1 MKRNIEGLGCG
12 RHFWGLILCLFFLT
26 TVQAQ
31 EKYVIKGHIKGL
43 KKDMKL
49 LLQFVGRDIVTGQN
63 LTDSTIVKGGRFYLE
78 GTIDRPHKISLSLR
92 SMEPEPQSGMA
103 GYQLFATRDGQTFYL
118 APGTTVMEA
127 NSLKEAVISN
137 QTQKEYL
144 DLENQLKPAE
154 DLMDTISKQFYGT
167 RNKDSVKIFGSK
179 MRAYYKQL
187 DSVKEDFVGKN
198 PNSYVS
204 LDIVIDHFH
213 VIEDPVAFEA
223 LFNTLSP
230 FLKNSASGKKMLIA
244 LALTKRLAIGQP
256 AIDFTQ
262 NDTDGKPV
270 SLASLRGKYVLIDFW
285 ASWCGPCRTEFPY
298 LHKAYDQFK
307 GNNFEIIG
315 VSLDENRSAWLNSIK
330 ENNFPWL
337 EVCDMKGHLNEVVLA
352 YGINAIPQSF
362 LIDPQGTIIAKNLR
376 GNDLSQKLK
385 EVIKPSAPS
394 DTFTIKANV
403 VGMPASTK
411 VYLSYQVPGRF
422 VIDSA
427 AMDNGSFV
435 FSGMIPYPLKAQL
448 LLDHDG
454 VGLTRLGPDPDALTL
469 YLDKGEIDIHSTDS
483 IKNSVI
489 TGSRINAEY
498 TKYKAFIAVPVK
510 EMALISAEEAAAPAV
525 KKKDQQFLNDLRSR
539 FQKASEDKIAFQYQ
553 YIKLNPNSEFSLGAL
568 HEIAGA
574 NIDVARIEPLYN
586 SLSATIRNTV
596 AGKEFARSMEVARTT
611 SVGAMDPVFT
621 QNDVNDKPV
630 SLADFRGKY
639 VLLDFWASWCGP
651 CRMENPNLVKAY
663 TQFKDKNF
671 EILGVSLDSKK
682 EAWVAAIKADKT
694 PWVHVSDLK
703 GWQNEVALEYGI
715 TAVPQNFLIDP
726 NGIIIAKNLRG
737 ETLEKK
743 LSELFDIKN

>member
-31 EKYVIKGHIKGL
+31 EKYVIKGHIKGM

-63 LTDSTIVKGGRFYLE
+63 LSDSTIVKDGRFYLE
-78 GTIDRPHKISLSLR
+78 GTIDRPHKIYLSLR
-92 SMEPEPQSGMA
+92 SMEPEPQSGTA

-154 DLMDTISKQFYGT
+154 DLMETISKQFYGT
-167 RNKDSVKIFGSK
+167 RNKDSVKILGSK
-179 MRAYYKQL
+179 RRAYYKQL

-262 NDTDGKPV
+262 NDADGKPV
-270 SLASLRGKYVLIDFW
+270 SLASSRGKYVLIDFW
-285 ASWCGPCRTEFPY
+285 ASWCGPCRSEYPY

-337 EVCDMKGHLNEVVLA
+337 EVCDMKGHLNEVALA

-376 GNDLSQKLK
+376 GNDLIQKLN
-385 EVIKPSAPS
+385 EVIKPTAPS

-427 AMDNGSFV
+427 AMDNGSFA

-448 LLDHDG
+448 LLDHNG
-454 VGLTRLGPDPDALTL
+454 VGLIRLGANPDALTL
-469 YLDKGEIDIHSTDS
+469 YLDTGEININARDS

-489 TGSRINAEY
+489 TGSRINTEY
-498 TKYKAFIAVPVK
+498 REYKAFIGASTSK
-510 EMALISAEEAAAPAV
+510 E
-525 KKKDQQFLNDLRSR
+525 
-539 FQKASEDKIAFQYQ
+539 KIALQYQ
-553 YIKLNPNSEFSLGAL
+553 YIKLHPNSEFSLGAL
-568 HEIAGA
+568 HEIAGT
-574 NIDVARIEPLYN
+574 NIDVASVEPVYN
-586 SLSATIRNTV
+586 SLSADIRNTV
-596 AGKEFARSMEVARTT
+596 AGKYFARSIEIAHAT
-611 SVGAMDPVFT
+611 SVGAMALAFT

-639 VLLDFWASWCGP
+639 VLVDFWASWCGP
-651 CRMENPNLVKAY
+651 CRLENPNLVKAY
-663 TQFKDKNF
+663 TQFKDRNF
-671 EILGVSLDSKK
+671 EIIGISLDSKK
-682 EAWVAAIKADKT
+682 EPWVEAIKKDKT

-703 GWQNEVALEYGI
+703 GWENEVAKEYGI
-715 TAVPQNFLIDP
+715 TAVPQNFLLDP
-726 NGIIIAKNLRG
+726 NGVIIAKNLRG
-737 ETLEKK
+737 EALSKK
-743 LSELFDIKN
+743 LSEIF